1 MLPLFLK
8 LKRLSGGHT
17 PILLSVEPPPII
29 PTWRQTMTLINKC
42 CNLTNKDVVNK
53 QICNFHK
60 LMLSLASWKLNR
72 RIWLLLIAKLH
83 MHSTW
88 QVYLNNVE
96 DDHWHVAPPVPVATS
111 VMSLKPYSSNTSRA
125 EFPDTTYI
133 YSEVSSFAFNEQNSM
148 PHEMFWPGAAW
159 SHLGDWCKTCSA
171 CLGSPTNFVYF
182 QMYRRK
188 GVSVLVPP
196 MLQNRSYVGPIFY
209 VILVSKYRACLVEIH
224 HRKKWI

>member
-1 MLPLFLK
+1 MLPALLK

-96 DDHWHVAPPVPVATS
+96 DDHWHVAPAEPVATLGH
-111 VMSLKPYSSNTSRA
+111 VTQAVFLQHTRCWMPH
-125 EFPDTTYI
+125 TTYI
-133 YSEVSSFAFNEQNSM
+133 YSEVSSFAFNEQKSM
-148 PHEMFWPGAAW
+148 PHEMFRPGAAW
-159 SHLGDWCKTCSA
+159 SHLGLFMFTWSWVFMGLCWTCCYSIVKRW
-171 CLGSPTNFVYF
+171 LNKS
-182 QMYRRK
+182 
-188 GVSVLVPP
+188 
-196 MLQNRSYVGPIFY
+196 
-209 VILVSKYRACLVEIH
+209 
-224 HRKKWI
+224 